1 MYVQKYVMMF
11 IECQTQQS
19 TSISKSDTKPV
30 VITVIVKTVIGAE
43 TFDCF
48 FKIAINSEVAVSF
61 KL

>member
-1 MYVQKYVMMF
+1 MMF

-43 TFDCF
+43 MFDCF
-48 FKIAINSEVAVSF
+48 FKNAINSEVAVSF